1 MKNSIKAFALIA
13 LSAAVCAACSSSSSK
28 SEEQGQ
34 EQEQEQ
40 VVVTPKVSVV
50 TVGMREVPQN
60 GVYTSTVMPNA
71 VNNIAPQS
79 VNRIKSI
86 NVEIGDFVS
95 AGQVV
100 ARMDVLN
107 LDQAKLQMVNDST
120 ELARI
125 KSLYE
130 VGGVS
135 KSDLDAITLSYKV
148 RKAAYENLLE
158 NTVLRSPISGV
169 ITARNYDKGDMFGMG
184 QPIFTVQQITPVK
197 LLVAISESEYT
208 KVKKGQKVTLVVDAL
223 PGESFDGTISR
234 LYPTMDAATHTFNV
248 EVKVPN
254 YNRRLR
260 PGMYAKVTVNFG
272 KNNSVIIPDKA
283 VVRQQGAGDKF
294 VYILNEDNTVTFK
307 KISLGVRLGNEYE
320 VLSGVQEGDRVV
332 TDGQL
337 RIRDGVEVEVVE

>member
-13 LSAAVCAACSSSSSK
+13 LSAAVCAACSSVSK
-28 SEEQGQ
+28 KSQEQGEEN
-34 EQEQEQ
+34 EQEQA
-40 VVVTPKVSVV
+40 VVTPKVSVV
-50 TVGMREVPQN
+50 AATMREVPQN

-294 VYILNEDNTVTFK
+294 VYILNEDSTVTFK
-307 KISLGVRLGNEYE
+307 KVSLGVRLGNEYE

>member
-13 LSAAVCAACSSSSSK
+13 LSAAVCAACSSVSK
-28 SEEQGQ
+28 KSQEQGEEN
-34 EQEQEQ
+34 EQEQA
-40 VVVTPKVSVV
+40 VVTPKVSVV
-50 TVGMREVPQN
+50 AATMREVPQN

-148 RKAAYENLLE
+148 RKASYENLLE

-307 KISLGVRLGNEYE
+307 KVSLGVRLGNEYE

>member
-13 LSAAVCAACSSSSSK
+13 LSAAVCAACSSVSK
-28 SEEQGQ
+28 KSQEQGEEN
-34 EQEQEQ
+34 EQEQA
-40 VVVTPKVSVV
+40 VVTPKVSVV
-50 TVGMREVPQN
+50 AATMREVPQN

-307 KISLGVRLGNEYE
+307 KVSLGVRLGNEYE

>member
-13 LSAAVCAACSSSSSK
+13 LSAAVCAACSSVSK
-28 SEEQGQ
+28 KSQEQGEEN
-34 EQEQEQ
+34 EQEA
-40 VVVTPKVSVV
+40 VVTPKVSVV
-50 TVGMREVPQN
+50 AATMREVPQN

-307 KISLGVRLGNEYE
+307 KVSLGVRLGNEYE
-320 VLSGVQEGDRVV
+320 VLSGVQEGERVV

>member
-13 LSAAVCAACSSSSSK
+13 LSAAVCAACSSVSK
-28 SEEQGQ
+28 KSQEQGEEN
-34 EQEQEQ
+34 EQEA
-40 VVVTPKVSVV
+40 VVTPKVSVV
-50 TVGMREVPQN
+50 AATMREVPQN

-320 VLSGVQEGDRVV
+320 VLSGVQEGERVV

>member
-13 LSAAVCAACSSSSSK
+13 LSAALCAACSSVSK
-28 SEEQGQ
+28 KSQEQGEEN
-34 EQEQEQ
+34 EQEQA
-40 VVVTPKVSVV
+40 VVTPKVSVV
-50 TVGMREVPQN
+50 AATMREVPQN

-307 KISLGVRLGNEYE
+307 KVSLGVRLGNEYE

>member
-1 MKNSIKAFALIA
+1 MKNSFKFIGIITF
-13 LSAAVCAACSSSSSK
+13 AAVLLSSCSLFSGK
-28 SEEQGQ
+28 KEQ
-34 EQEQEQ
+34 QEQEQ
-40 VVVTPKVSVV
+40 VAVVTPKVSVA
-50 TVGMREVPQN
+50 TATRREVPQN
-60 GVYTSTVMPNA
+60 GVYTSTVQPNA
-71 VNNIAPQS
+71 INNIAPQS

-86 NVEIGDFVS
+86 HAEIGDFVS

-100 ARMDVLN
+100 AKMDVLN
-107 LDQAKLQMVNDST
+107 LDQARLQLVNDST

-135 KSDLDAITLSYKV
+135 KSDLDAITLSYNVK
-148 RKAAYENLLE
+148 KTTYQNLLE

-169 ITARNYDKGDMFGMG
+169 ITARNYDKGDMYSMG

-208 KVKKGQKVTLVVDAL
+208 KVKKGQKVSLAVDAL
-223 PGESFDGTISR
+223 PAEKFEGTISR
-234 LYPTMDAATHTFNV
+234 LYPVMDAATHTFNI

-283 VVRQQGAGDKF
+283 IVRQQGAGDKF
-294 VYILNEDNTVTFK
+294 VYILNEDNTVSFRK
-307 KISLGVRLGNEYE
+307 VSLGVRMDNEYE
-320 VLSGVQEGDRVV
+320 VLDGVLEGDRVV
-332 TDGQL
+332 VEGQL